1 MVLDR
6 CQHTLRFLHGSGAQF
21 VEAADHGEAAEP
33 RGRERR
39 HRVAVEKPREKMEL
53 ITQKDQPGDEYI
65 RTQNQ
70 KTDKAI
76 DVTVVFGETVTQMQT
91 MHRVGEGN
99 LTSEFGSDLRYNER
113 RHATFGER
121 HSKGEFTSKSS

>member
-1 MVLDR
+1 MV
-6 CQHTLRFLHGSGAQF
+6 
-21 VEAADHGEAAEP
+21 AERSSLKLLTTEKP
-33 RGRERR
+33 QSLVDENVVN
-39 HRVAVEKPREKMEL
+39 RVAVEKPREKMEL